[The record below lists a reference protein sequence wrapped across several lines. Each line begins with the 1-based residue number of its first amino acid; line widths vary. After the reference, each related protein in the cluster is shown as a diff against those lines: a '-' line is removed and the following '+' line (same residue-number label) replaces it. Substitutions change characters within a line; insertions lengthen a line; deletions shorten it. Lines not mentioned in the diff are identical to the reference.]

1 MLHVL
6 LSYLI
11 PSVSLGKLHIFQIKR
26 SLITLYQKGTMEKN
40 TLKCPIT
47 LEKKTGLFGQIAGGW
62 EAIILSIIDNMQF
75 NVVQD
80 WLPNLSLS
88 QGMGWPCCQTCQKK
102 TQRFT
107 VHLAS
112 ELHCLELSG
121 DFVITCAST
130 ESMTTILS
138 NWTILPVF
146 PNSHKELVL
155 RMIKNEFSTK
165 RNWMQLTLLWKTHF
179 IIVKTSFLWE
189 FDLAEIERTGAIS

>member
-1 MLHVL
+1 MPN
-6 LSYLI
+6 Y
-11 PSVSLGKLHIFQIKR
+11 FR
-26 SLITLYQKGTMEKN
+26 
-40 TLKCPIT
+40 
-47 LEKKTGLFGQIAGGW
+47 KKTGLFGQIAGGW

-75 NVVQD
+75 NVVQH
-80 WLPNLSLS
+80 LGLTTQFVSLTRHGLTLLSNLS
-88 QGMGWPCCQTCQKK
+88 KR

-121 DFVITCAST
+121 DFVITCVST